1 MLKKLVLGILSCIS
15 LAAESQTLYEFP
27 IIRVIDGDTIA
38 FEYKQLPEP
47 LKPELHLR
55 VWGIDTPEKNFLAK
69 CDTEKELGIK
79 ATEFTSKL
87 INESKKIQI
96 ELKSWD
102 KYGGRVLGNIYL
114 DGVSLRSTLI
124 QKGYAKEYYGGGKQ
138 SWCK

>member
-1 MLKKLVLGILSCIS
+1 MLKKLVLGILSCFS

-27 IIRVIDGDTIA
+27 ITRVIDGDTVV

-87 INESKKIQI
+87 INESKKIQV

-114 DGVSLRSTLI
+114 DGVNLRAILI